1 VCVTANMFVWS
12 KVFDRYG
19 FFDVSFKSGGDW
31 EWSRRVHA
39 ANLKVIYNE
48 KVRVRHPASRN
59 CGAKSSKLKEE
70 L

>member
-59 CGAKSSKLKEE
+59 CGAKSSKLEEE